1 MKKTWHL
8 DRRTF
13 LFGAGVTCGLPFL
26 EAMEKKETKSTNSKV
41 PKRLAYLY
49 FPNGACVPNYKK
61 GSEAYEKNKKYIWFP
76 EKTGSNYVHNL
87 ATEPLEEFRQDM
99 SILGG
104 LSHPKSRSLLGHITG
119 DTWLT
124 AGDLRGAY
132 KNSISIDQVAAL
144 QLGRSTRYPF
154 FSFSADGGVGYP
166 TRTCSLSYN
175 NMGIAIPSEH
185 NHRKIFERYFSAT
198 GGAGSD
204 VRRKKIKEGQKIVDL
219 VLESSHD
226 LKRRL
231 GTKDKQKIDQY
242 LSTLDSVEKQL
253 QKNEDWLSVP
263 LKDYDKS
270 HIDVKVDP
278 KEGCENYIRTMM
290 DLMVLGFQLD
300 LTRVMA
306 FQIFREDGLGVGDV
320 YAKYGAGVAKSH
332 HSLSHA
338 KKDKDWATFD
348 NWMSKQFA
356 YFLKQ
361 MKNKSDENGNLLDN
375 TQVLYGSSQAHT
387 HNARNCPLILA
398 GGKNMGLK
406 HGTYQRFS
414 EKVPMSNL
422 FVSMAKAG
430 GVNLPKNHN
439 GDGVFADS
447 NGTLPSTI
455 YS

>member
-26 EAMEKKETKSTNSKV
+26 EAMETKKIKV
-41 PKRLAYLY
+41 PKRLAFIY
-49 FPNGACVPNYKK
+49 FANGACVPNYAKD
-61 GSEAYEKNKKYIWFP
+61 SEDYQKNKKYIWFP
-76 EKTGSNYVHNL
+76 EKAGRNYVHNL
-87 ATEPLEEFRQDM
+87 ATEPLEEFRQEM

-104 LSHPKSRSLLGHITG
+104 LSHPKSRQLLGHITG

-132 KNSISIDQVAAL
+132 KNSISLDQVAAA
-144 QLGRSTRYPF
+144 QLGRDTRCPY

-166 TRTCSLSYN
+166 TRTSTLSYN
-175 NMGIAIPSEH
+175 SMGIAIPSEH
-185 NHRKIFERYFSAT
+185 NHRKIFERYFSPTT
-198 GGAGSD
+198 GGSTKA
-204 VRRKKIKEGQKIVDL
+204 RRKNIQEDQKIVDL
-219 VLESSHD
+219 VLESSRD
-226 LKRRL
+226 LQRRL
-231 GTKDKQKIDQY
+231 GAKDKQKMDQY

-253 QKNEDWLSVP
+253 QKNEAWLSVP
-263 LKDYDKS
+263 LKDVNMS

-290 DLMVLGFQLD
+290 DLMALGFQLD

-306 FQIFREDGLGVGDV
+306 FQLYREDGMGVGDL
-320 YAKYGAGVAKSH
+320 YTKYGAGLGKGH
-332 HSLSHA
+332 HRLSHGT
-338 KKDKDWATFD
+338 KDKEWATFD
-348 NWMSKQFA
+348 KWMSQNFA
-356 YFLKQ
+356 YFLRQ
-361 MKNKSDENGNLLDN
+361 MKNTSDEHGTLLDN

-406 HGTYQRFS
+406 HGSYERFT

-422 FVSMAKAG
+422 FVSMAQSAE
-430 GVNLPKNHN
+430 VILPKNHQ
-439 GDGVFADS
+439 GQGRFSDS
-447 NGTLPSTI
+447 TGNLPSKI
-455 YS
+455 FS